1 MRSLISFLKP
11 KRERQSM
18 PVWRAVLMRCLPL
31 GIPIL
36 LATGLMAFAV
46 ISGSAERNWQTLHS
60 EAAGLLADAGLSVD
74 QVLVTG
80 RNHTDRQ
87 SLVDALGIGLGDPML
102 TLDIET
108 ARARIASLAWVRDVA
123 IEKRLPN
130 TLVVILVERRPLALW
145 QNDGAVTVV
154 DAEGN
159 IIDGAKPTDF
169 AELML
174 VVGPDA
180 PGHAA
185 ELLSVMEGVPDLQQ
199 RVAAAIRVG
208 ERRWNLRLDDGIDIQ
223 LPELDL
229 NSAWVAL
236 ADLDRTEQLLA
247 RDVQAVDLR
256 FPDRLVLRLTPDA
269 RARMELEAIAGED
282 T

>member
-1 MRSLISFLKP
+1 MRRLIPFLKP
-11 KRERQSM
+11 KRERQPMS
-18 PVWRAVLMRCLPL
+18 VWRAVVMRCLPL
-31 GIPIL
+31 GIPVL
-36 LATGLMAFAV
+36 LATGLMTFAV
-46 ISGSAERNWQTLHS
+46 VSGSAEQNWQTLRN
-60 EAAGLLADAGLSVD
+60 EAVALSADAGLSVE

-80 RNHTDRQ
+80 RDRTDRQ
-87 SLVDALGIGLGDPML
+87 SLVDALGIDLGQPML
-102 TLDIET
+102 TIDIET
-108 ARARIASLAWVRDVA
+108 ARARIDSLAWVRDVA
-123 IEKRLPN
+123 IEKRLPD
-130 TLVVILVERRPLALW
+130 TLVVTLVERRPLALW
-145 QNDGAVTVV
+145 QNEGAVTVV
-154 DAEGN
+154 DAQGN

-185 ELLSVMEGVPDLQQ
+185 ELLSVMEGVPDLAQ

-229 NSAWVAL
+229 DSAWVAL

>member
-1 MRSLISFLKP
+1 MRRLNPFARN
-11 KRERQSM
+11 KRERQPV
-18 PVWRAVLMRCLPL
+18 PVWRAVLLRCLPVGL
-31 GIPIL
+31 PVLIAG
-36 LATGLMAFAV
+36 GLMTFAV
-46 ISGSAERNWQTLHS
+46 VSGAAERNWATLRS
-60 EAAGLLADAGLSVD
+60 DAVNLTADAGLSVE
-74 QVLVTG
+74 QVLVAG
-80 RNHTDRQ
+80 RDRTDRQ
-87 SLVDALGIGLGDPML
+87 SLVDALGIDLGVPML
-102 TLDIET
+102 TIDIET
-108 ARARIASLAWVRDVA
+108 ARERVDALAWVRDVA
-123 IEKRLPN
+123 IEKRLPD
-130 TLVVILVERRPLALW
+130 TLVVTLVERRPLALW

-159 IIDGAKPTDF
+159 VIDGAKPSDF
-169 AELML
+169 SELML

-185 ELLSVMEGVPDLQQ
+185 ELLSVMEGIPDLQQ
-199 RVAAAIRVG
+199 RVAAAIRIG

-223 LPELDL
+223 LPERDLD
-229 NSAWVAL
+229 SAWVAL

-269 RARMELEAIAGED
+269 RARMALEAIEGED